1 MRVRAKN
8 LRWNEI
14 YMVELDLKKLI
25 FHFEQSNKADG
36 KSPKTIS
43 WYSEML
49 SSFIDYLKLT
59 DRDTVLGE
67 YNVTTVREYI
77 IHEQGRDLS
86 PYTIQAKVRSLKA
99 FSSWLHRENYSENNL
114 LANIRLPKAPRK
126 IIETLTDDEIN
137 K

>member
-8 LRWNEI
+8 LKWNEI
-14 YMVELDLKKLI
+14 NMVELDLKKLI

-99 FSSWLHRENYSENNL
+99 FSSWLHVDRQL
-114 LANIRLPKAPRK
+114 
-126 IIETLTDDEIN
+126 
-137 K
+137 